1 MSLSFSLFLRGIQTT
16 TEFTNASP
24 SPSILFRLCSFQR
37 IVPPDYRRTTTIETR
52 TYSDAEDTRKGEPD
66 GDSKRWRLDG

>member
-24 SPSILFRLCSFQR
+24 PHSLPSLF
-37 IVPPDYRRTTTIETR
+37 VPTDRSSGLSSDHHYRN
-52 TYSDAEDTRKGEPD
+52 TYVDSDAEDTRKGEPD